1 MPIHEAVELIQID
14 HVTGFENDQP
24 SPVAAPAIGI
34 PMLAQRLK
42 AMYQEMPGMHLSP
55 ADAARLGGLDPS
67 VCREILEAL
76 ADVHFLKRGHGGTFS
91 LA

>member
-1 MPIHEAVELIQID
+1 MTVIQ
-14 HVTGFENDQP
+14 TSQP
-24 SPVAAPAIGI
+24 SLVGAPAIGI
-34 PMLAQRLK
+34 PVLAQRLK

-67 VCREILEAL
+67 VCRDILEAL
-76 ADVHFLKRGHGGTFS
+76 ADVHFLKRGQNGTFS

>member
-1 MPIHEAVELIQID
+1 
-14 HVTGFENDQP
+14 VTVFETNQATQ
-24 SPVAAPAIGI
+24 VAAPAIGI

-55 ADAARLGGLDPS
+55 ADAARLGGVDQS
-67 VCREILEAL
+67 VCGEILEAL
-76 ADVHFLKRGHGGTFS
+76 ADAHFLKRGPDGTFS

>member
-1 MPIHEAVELIQID
+1 
-14 HVTGFENDQP
+14 VTAFETNQP
-24 SPVAAPAIGI
+24 TPVAAPAIGI
-34 PMLAQRLK
+34 PVLAQRLK
-42 AMYQEMPGMHLSP
+42 AMYQEMPGMRLSP

-76 ADVHFLKRGHGGTFS
+76 ADAHFLKRGPNGTFS